1 MQHRRGYCS
10 RYGRDEVTERKN
22 TAPTLAELEALRA
35 QGLGWEAIA
44 AKLGYNSRDSAR
56 KRYQRLACINRDRE
70 EEASRASYAYLRDK
84 DPRQV
89 RWQELNAATGISRPR
104 ALAILGT
111 LRREYRLAEDEASP
125 PPPIWR
131 DNGLGESIA
140 YQRALERVERYVAAG
155 DDRSAAINQAYMETG
170 VKVR

>member
-1 MQHRRGYCS
+1 M
-10 RYGRDEVTERKN
+10 TERKN

-35 QGLGWEAIA
+35 QGLGWETIA

-89 RWQELNAATGISRPR
+89 RWQDLNAATGISRPR

-111 LRREYRLAEDEASP
+111 LRREYRLAEAESAP

-140 YQRALERVERYVAAG
+140 YQRARERVERYVAAG
-155 DDRSAAINQAYMETG
+155 DDRSAAINQTYMETG
-170 VKVR
+170 VRVR

>member
-1 MQHRRGYCS
+1 
-10 RYGRDEVTERKN
+10 VTQQKN
-22 TAPTLAELEALRA
+22 AAPTLAELEALRA
-35 QGLGWEAIA
+35 QGLGWETIA

-111 LRREYRLAEDEASP
+111 LRREYRLAEAETAP
-125 PPPIWR
+125 PPPVWR

-140 YQRALERVERYVAAG
+140 YQRARERVERYVAAG

-170 VKVR
+170 VRVK

>member
-1 MQHRRGYCS
+1 
-10 RYGRDEVTERKN
+10 VTDRKN

-35 QGLGWEAIA
+35 EGLGWETIA

-111 LRREYRLAEDEASP
+111 LRRQYRLAEAETAP
-125 PPPIWR
+125 PPPVWR

-155 DDRSAAINQAYMETG
+155 DDRSAAINQVAQETG
-170 VKVR
+170 VRVK